1 MATRK
6 YAYYQVVS
14 ESTSTQHFDDYKEAF
29 STFSKTDESA
39 TLYGI
44 DEFGEVSVITS
55 K

>member
-6 YAYYQVVS
+6 YAYYQVES